1 MQTTGDIMPTTNNF
15 KELSMEG
22 FVTIILDGGE
32 RADEAMYY
40 LLQHILY
47 QPLRRR
53 YERAQ
58 HLLLDGFDDIL
69 DDFFFHLRDGSA
81 ICSGPDKAGEGT
93 GGDAGNAHPASDN
106 QLSYP
111 SLRRIRNRQAFVQW
125 MLHTFRNYLL
135 MRTAKETP
143 PTLIELDP
151 DSAHNADASPSILT
165 DELKLSF
172 ASDLLAYAHQELP
185 PRDGFIL
192 LRSLLTMLDKR
203 QALPNEEMAE
213 ALGMTDVT
221 YRVTVHRVK
230 DRLTRYRAHLLQGKP
245 IHLDEPHR
253 QMAQRINEDFL
264 HLYPTLLY
272 YYTLSINSLDPDRAN
287 AVNRLRQYHLAT
299 TGDLLHEPAVSYGA
313 KYSKAVLWNLMERF
327 LDPE

>member
-1 MQTTGDIMPTTNNF
+1 MSTIEKTKVPFANVPVAD
-15 KELSMEG
+15 
-22 FVTIILDGGE
+22 FVGIILDGGE
-32 RADEAMYY
+32 QADEAMYF
-40 LLQHILY
+40 LLQHVLY
-47 QPLRRR
+47 LPLKRL
-53 YERAQ
+53 YEKVQ
-58 HLLLDGFDDIL
+58 NQLFDDFDDIL
-69 DDFFFHLRDGSA
+69 NDFFFHLRDGNT
-81 ICSGPDKAGEGT
+81 IGSGHNRTDDET
-93 GGDAGNAHPASDN
+93 GGNVGDAQPASDYRRP
-106 QLSYP
+106 YP

-125 MLHTFRNYLL
+125 MLHTFRNYLVV
-135 MRTAKETP
+135 RIAKEAP

-151 DSAHNADASPSILT
+151 DSTHNADASPSILT
-165 DELKLSF
+165 DEQKLSF

-203 QALPNEEMAE
+203 QSLPNEEMAE

-230 DRLTRYRAHLLQGKP
+230 DRLTRYRARLLQGKP

-272 YYTLSINSLDPDRAN
+272 YYTLSINTLVPDHAD
-287 AVNRLRQYHLAT
+287 AVKRLRQYHLAT
-299 TGDLLHEPAVSYGA
+299 TGDLLHEPAVSYEA

>member
-1 MQTTGDIMPTTNNF
+1 MSTIEKTKVPFANVPVAD
-15 KELSMEG
+15 
-22 FVTIILDGGE
+22 FVGIILDGGE
-32 RADEAMYY
+32 RADEAMYFLLKHVLY
-40 LLQHILY
+40 LPLKRLY
-47 QPLRRR
+47 EKVQNQLFG
-53 YERAQ
+53 
-58 HLLLDGFDDIL
+58 DFDDIL
-69 DDFFFHLRDGSA
+69 NDFFFHLREEDA
-81 ICSGPDKAGEGT
+81 IRNGQNRATVET
-93 GGDAGNAHPASDN
+93 GGNVGDAHYASNN
-106 QLSYP
+106 QLPYP

-125 MLHTFRNYLL
+125 MLHTFRNFLVV
-135 MRTAKETP
+135 RIAKEAL

-151 DSAHNADASPSILT
+151 DSTHNADASPSILT
-165 DELKLSF
+165 DEQKLSF

-203 QALPNEEMAE
+203 QSLPNEEMAE

-230 DRLTRYRAHLLQGKP
+230 DRLARYHARLLQGKP

-299 TGDLLHEPAVSYGA
+299 TGDLLHEPAVSYEA

>member
-1 MQTTGDIMPTTNNF
+1 MSTIEKTKTPFANVPVAD
-15 KELSMEG
+15 
-22 FVTIILDGGE
+22 FVGIILDGGE
-32 RADEAMYY
+32 QADEAMYF
-40 LLQHILY
+40 LLQHVLY
-47 QPLRRR
+47 LPLKRL
-53 YERAQ
+53 YEKFQ
-58 HLLLDGFDDIL
+58 KLLFGDFDDIL
-69 DDFFFHLRDGSA
+69 NDFFFHLREGDA
-81 ICSGPDKAGEGT
+81 IRNGQNRATVET
-93 GGDAGNAHPASDN
+93 GGNVGDAHYASDY
-106 QLSYP
+106 LRPYP

-125 MLHTFRNYLL
+125 MLHTFRNYLVV
-135 MRTAKETP
+135 RIAKEAP

-151 DSAHNADASPSILT
+151 DSAHNTDASPSILT
-165 DELKLSF
+165 DEQKLSF
-172 ASDLLAYAHQELP
+172 ASNLLAYAHQEMP

-203 QALPNEEMAE
+203 QSLPNQEMAE

-230 DRLTRYRAHLLQGKP
+230 NRLARYRARLLQGKP
-245 IHLDEPHR
+245 IHLNEPHR

-272 YYTLSINSLDPDRAN
+272 YYTLSINSLDPDRAD
-287 AVNRLRQYHLAT
+287 AVKRLREYHLAK
-299 TGDLLHEPAVSYGA
+299 TGDLFHEPAVSYGA

>member
-1 MQTTGDIMPTTNNF
+1 MSTIEETKTPFAEVPIAD
-15 KELSMEG
+15 
-22 FVTIILDGGE
+22 FVGIILGGGE
-32 RADEAMYY
+32 RADEAMYFLLKHVLY
-40 LLQHILY
+40 L
-47 QPLRRR
+47 PLRRL
-53 YERAQ
+53 YEKVQ
-58 HLLLDGFDDIL
+58 NQLFGDFDDIL
-69 DDFFFHLRDGSA
+69 NDFFFHLREGDA
-81 ICSGPDKAGEGT
+81 IRNGQNRATVET
-93 GGDAGNAHPASDN
+93 GGNVGDAQPASDYRRP
-106 QLSYP
+106 YP

-125 MLHTFRNYLL
+125 MLHTFRNYLVV
-135 MRTAKETP
+135 RIAKEAP

-151 DSAHNADASPSILT
+151 DSASNADVPSSILT
-165 DELKLSF
+165 DEQKLSF

-203 QALPNEEMAE
+203 QSLPNEEMAE

-230 DRLTRYRAHLLQGKP
+230 DRLARYRTRLLQGKP

-253 QMAQRINEDFL
+253 RMAQRINEDFL

-272 YYTLSINSLDPDRAN
+272 YYTLSINTLVPDHAD
-287 AVNRLRQYHLAT
+287 AVKRLRQDHLAK
-299 TGDLLHEPAVSYGA
+299 TGDLFHEPAVSYGA
-313 KYSKAVLWNLMERF
+313 KYSKAVLWNLMVRF

>member
-1 MQTTGDIMPTTNNF
+1 MSTIEKTKAPFANVPVAD
-15 KELSMEG
+15 
-22 FVTIILDGGE
+22 FVGIILDGGE
-32 RADEAMYY
+32 RADEAMYFLLKHVLY
-40 LLQHILY
+40 L
-47 QPLRRR
+47 PLRRL
-53 YERAQ
+53 YEKVQ
-58 HLLLDGFDDIL
+58 NQLFGDFDDIL
-69 DDFFFHLRDGSA
+69 NDFFFHLREGDA
-81 ICSGPDKAGEGT
+81 IRNGQNRATVET
-93 GGDAGNAHPASDN
+93 GGNVGDAHPASDK
-106 QLSYP
+106 QLPYP
-111 SLRRIRNRQAFVQW
+111 SLRRICNRQAFVQW
-125 MLHTFRNYLL
+125 MLHTFRNYLVV
-135 MRTAKETP
+135 RIAKEAP

-203 QALPNEEMAE
+203 QSLPNEEMAE

-230 DRLTRYRAHLLQGKP
+230 DRLARYRARLLQGKP
-245 IHLDEPHR
+245 IHLNEPHR

-272 YYTLSINSLDPDRAN
+272 YYTLSINSLDPDRAD
-287 AVNRLRQYHLAT
+287 AVKRLREYHLAT
-299 TGDLLHEPAVSYGA
+299 TGDLLHEPAVPYKA
-313 KYSKAVLWNLMERF
+313 RPSKATLWNLLERV
-327 LDPE
+327 DA

>member
-1 MQTTGDIMPTTNNF
+1 MSTIEKTKVPFANVPIAD
-15 KELSMEG
+15 
-22 FVTIILDGGE
+22 FVGIILDGGE
-32 RADEAMYY
+32 QADEAMYF
-40 LLQHILY
+40 LLQHVLY
-47 QPLRRR
+47 LPLKRL
-53 YERAQ
+53 YEKVQ
-58 HLLLDGFDDIL
+58 NQLFDDFDDIL
-69 DDFFFHLRDGSA
+69 NDFFFHLRDGNT
-81 ICSGPDKAGEGT
+81 IGSGHNRTDDET
-93 GGDAGNAHPASDN
+93 GGNVGDAQPASDYRRP
-106 QLSYP
+106 YP

-125 MLHTFRNYLL
+125 MLHTFRNYLVV
-135 MRTAKETP
+135 RIAKEAP

-151 DSAHNADASPSILT
+151 DSAHNTDASPSILT
-165 DELKLSF
+165 DEQKLSF
-172 ASDLLAYAHQELP
+172 ASDLLAYAHQEMP

-253 QMAQRINEDFL
+253 RMAQRINEDFL

-272 YYTLSINSLDPDRAN
+272 YYTLSINSLDPDRAD
-287 AVNRLRQYHLAT
+287 AVKRLRQDHLT
-299 TGDLLHEPAVSYGA
+299 ITGDLLHEPAVPY
-313 KYSKAVLWNLMERF
+313 KTRPSKATLWNLLERV
-327 LDPE
+327 DA

>member
-1 MQTTGDIMPTTNNF
+1 MSTIEQTKAPFAEVPIAD
-15 KELSMEG
+15 
-22 FVTIILDGGE
+22 FVDIILDGGE

-47 QPLRRR
+47 LPLRRR
-53 YERAQ
+53 YETVQ
-58 HLLLDGFDDIL
+58 HLLFDDFDDIL
-69 DDFFFHLRDGSA
+69 NDFFFHLRDGSTIGCGHNRTA
-81 ICSGPDKAGEGT
+81 EET
-93 GGDAGNAHPASDN
+93 GGNVGDVHYASDY
-106 QLSYP
+106 QRSYP

-143 PTLIELDP
+143 PTLIEFDP

-165 DELKLSF
+165 DEQKLSF

-253 QMAQRINEDFL
+253 RMAQRINEDFL

-287 AVNRLRQYHLAT
+287 AVNRLRQDHLAK
-299 TGDLLHEPAVSYGA
+299 TGDLFHEPAVSYGA